1 MTAAHVIYIPIA
13 VLLGLI
19 GGYIMGA
26 RAARQEFERKRQQSR
41 R

>member
-13 VLLGLI
+13 ILLGLVA
-19 GGYIMGA
+19 GYILGA
-26 RAARQEFERKRQQSR
+26 RAARRELERKRQQSR